1 MARSD
6 VEVCSILFFFFI
18 LHSVGAYYRH
28 TVKRLILYFHNII
41 YDGTNAQKVTST
53 LVGAPQG
60 ANLTRLTGNNHFG
73 DLVVFDDPIT
83 LHNNLHSSPV
93 GRAQGMYLFSFV
105 LNSTNYLGTLNF
117 IGADPILQE
126 THDISVV
133 GGTDAYEGEVYF
145 QLKVDKKFYKCY

>member
-93 GRAQGMYLFSFV
+93 GRAQGMYL
-105 LNSTNYLGTLNF
+105 Y
-117 IGADPILQE
+117 
-126 THDISVV
+126 
-133 GGTDAYEGEVYF
+133 
-145 QLKVDKKFYKCY
+145 DKKDTFTSWLGSALSSIQQTTWGHLTSLVPIPYCKKPMTYQWWVALVTSSWGGN